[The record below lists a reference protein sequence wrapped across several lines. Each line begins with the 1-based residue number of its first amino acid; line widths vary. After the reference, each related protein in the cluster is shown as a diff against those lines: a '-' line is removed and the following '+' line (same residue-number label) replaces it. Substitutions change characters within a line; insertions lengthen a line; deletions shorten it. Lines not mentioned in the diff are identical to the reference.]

1 MRQSP
6 VHWEDIA
13 ANSPRLPSDADVL
26 EAAHHLVDVYLA
38 VLREHEVT
46 GCVLDA
52 CELPAARESF
62 VNAFRVVI
70 ATENRPNVRALLVK
84 TGLTLAQFQDN
95 IGDPLAVQPEARPTG
110 RSSASRNRA
119 DPARI
124 RKINRAMLELG
135 QEQLRLGHVF
145 ETAAKIA
152 GGKLFHHA

>member
-13 ANSPRLPSDADVL
+13 DNSARLSSDADVL

-38 VLREHEVT
+38 FLREHEIT
-46 GCVLDA
+46 GCMLDT
-52 CELPAARESF
+52 CELPAAKDSF

-70 ATENRPNVRALLVK
+70 ATENRPNMRALLVK

-95 IGDPLAVQPEARPTG
+95 IGEPLTVQPEARPAG
-110 RSSASRNRA
+110 RSSTSRNRA

-124 RKINRAMLELG
+124 RKINRAIVELA